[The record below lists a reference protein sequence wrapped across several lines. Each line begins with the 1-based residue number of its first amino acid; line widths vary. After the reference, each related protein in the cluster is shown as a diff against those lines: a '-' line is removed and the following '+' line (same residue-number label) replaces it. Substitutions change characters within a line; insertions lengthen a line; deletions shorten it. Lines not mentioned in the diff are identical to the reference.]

1 MVAPGSRGISR
12 APRYSGA
19 RRESARFRL
28 LGCHPLWPAFPGRSS
43 SVLIGY
49 SPGIRQ
55 FPRRVLQ
62 LPISI
67 GLPPTKLSR
76 FRLFRFRSP
85 LLTESLRF
93 PFLRVL
99 RCFSSPAY
107 LLTAY
112 GFSSGSP
119 GITQV
124 GLPHSDIP
132 GSKPAGGSPGL
143 IAAIHVLHRLLV
155 PRHPPCALAS
165 SASRSLSTPSRQD
178 QRSQKRPTCLSLRS
192 LSTALGIGG
201 TEPVSVCSTT
211 LWFFRCVSRLRSTSA
226 FERST
231 TSIRSR
237 APVVAPLP

>member
-1 MVAPGSRGISR
+1 MVAPGSRGIPR

-19 RRESARFRL
+19 RRESAHFRL
-28 LGCHPLWPAFPGRSS
+28 LGCHHLWPAVPGRLP
-43 SVLIGY
+43 SVLIFH
-49 SPGIRQ
+49 SLEMRQ
-55 FPRRVLQ
+55 LPRRVLQ
-62 LPISI
+62 LHISI
-67 GLPPTKLSR
+67 GPPPTELIW

-119 GITQV
+119 GITLE

-132 GSKPAGGSPGL
+132 GSQPAGGSPGL

-165 SASRSLSTPSRQD
+165 STSRSFDSTKPAGSMF
-178 QRSQKRPTCLSLRS
+178 SKKPCLRY
-192 LSTALGIGG
+192 
-201 TEPVSVCSTT
+201 SVHH
-211 LWFFRCVSRLRSTSA
+211 
-226 FERST
+226 
-231 TSIRSR
+231 
-237 APVVAPLP
+237 

>member
-1 MVAPGSRGISR
+1 MVTPGSRGISR

-19 RRESARFRL
+19 RRESAGFQL
-28 LGCHPLWPAFPGRSS
+28 LGYHHLWPTVPGRSS
-43 SVLIGY
+43 SSLISH

-55 FPRRVLQ
+55 VPRRVLQ
-62 LPISI
+62 LQRDR
-67 GLPPTKLSR
+67 GLPPIRSRR
-76 FRLFRFRSP
+76 FRLIRFRSP

-112 GFSSGSP
+112 GFSSRSP

-132 GSKPAGGSPGL
+132 GSQPAGGSPGL
-143 IAAIHVLHRLLV
+143 IAAIHVLRRLLV

-165 SASRSLSTPSRQD
+165 SASRSLDLTKPAGSTFSFEF
-178 QRSQKRPTCLSLRS
+178 SKRPIVKCCFKL
-192 LSTALGIGG
+192 A
-201 TEPVSVCSTT
+201 
-211 LWFFRCVSRLRSTSA
+211 
-226 FERST
+226 
-231 TSIRSR
+231 
-237 APVVAPLP
+237 

>member
-1 MVAPGSRGISR
+1 MVTPGSRGISR

-19 RRESARFRL
+19 HRESVRFRV
-28 LGCHPLWPAFPGRSS
+28 LGCHHLWPTIPGRSS
-43 SVLIGY
+43 NLLISY

-55 FPRRVLQ
+55 VPRRVLQ
-62 LPISI
+62 PRPDR
-67 GLPPTKLSR
+67 GLPPIRSCR

-112 GFSSGSP
+112 RFSSGSP
-119 GITQV
+119 GITLE

-132 GSKPAGGSPGL
+132 GSQPAGDSPGL
-143 IAAIHVLHRLLV
+143 FAAIHVLHRLLV

-165 SASRSLSTPSRQD
+165 SASRSLDHTKPAGSTFSIKKTFKSD
-178 QRSQKRPTCLSLRS
+178 QICLLNYSSILQVLFLRLCDSIGHKKGPTSVEPAGQH
-192 LSTALGIGG
+192 TA
-201 TEPVSVCSTT
+201 
-211 LWFFRCVSRLRSTSA
+211 F
-226 FERST
+226 
-231 TSIRSR
+231 
-237 APVVAPLP
+237 VV

>member
-28 LGCHPLWPAFPGRSS
+28 LGCHHLWPAVPGRSS
-43 SVLIGY
+43 SVLIAH
-49 SPGIRQ
+49 SPGMRQ
-55 FPRRVLQ
+55 LPRRVLQ
-62 LPISI
+62 LHISI
-67 GLPPTKLSR
+67 GPPPTELIW

-107 LLTAY
+107 LLIAY
-112 GFSSGSP
+112 GFSDGSP
-119 GITQV
+119 GITRA
-124 GLPHSDIP
+124 GLPHSEIP
-132 GSKPAGGSPGL
+132 GSQPAGGSPRL

-165 SASRSLSTPSRQD
+165 SASRSFEFTKPAGSMFSKKTLVVQYLT
-178 QRSQKRPTCLSLRS
+178 RPG
-192 LSTALGIGG
+192 AY
-201 TEPVSVCSTT
+201 
-211 LWFFRCVSRLRSTSA
+211 
-226 FERST
+226 
-231 TSIRSR
+231 
-237 APVVAPLP
+237 

>member
-1 MVAPGSRGISR
+1 MVTPGSHGISR

-28 LGCHPLWPAFPGRSS
+28 LGCHHLWPTVPCRSS
-43 SVLIGY
+43 NELIAH

-55 FPRRVLQ
+55 VPRRVLQ
-62 LPISI
+62 LQLSI

-124 GLPHSDIP
+124 GLPHSEIP
-132 GSKPAGGSPGL
+132 GSQPAGGSPRL
-143 IAAIHVLHRLLV
+143 FAAIHVLHRLLV

-165 SASRSLSTPSRQD
+165 SASRSLDLTKPAGSTFSQFQKKDLLSCSRVPLGRASSCFLYLLNYSSVLQV
-178 QRSQKRPTCLSLRS
+178 QLSL
-192 LSTALGIGG
+192 
-201 TEPVSVCSTT
+201 
-211 LWFFRCVSRLRSTSA
+211 
-226 FERST
+226 
-231 TSIRSR
+231 
-237 APVVAPLP
+237 

>member
-1 MVAPGSRGISR
+1 VVTPGSRGISR

-19 RRESARFRL
+19 HRESARFQL
-28 LGCHPLWPAFPGRSS
+28 LGCHHLWPTVPGRSS
-43 SVLIGY
+43 NELIAH

-55 FPRRVLQ
+55 VPRWVLQ
-62 LPISI
+62 LQLSI

-132 GSKPAGGSPGL
+132 GSQPAGGSPGL
-143 IAAIHVLHRLLV
+143 FAAIHVLHRLLV

-165 SASRSLSTPSRQD
+165 SASRSLSNSPSRQD
-178 QRSQKRPTCLSLRS
+178 QRSQKFKKT
-192 LSTALGIGG
+192 
-201 TEPVSVCSTT
+201 
-211 LWFFRCVSRLRSTSA
+211 
-226 FERST
+226 
-231 TSIRSR
+231 
-237 APVVAPLP
+237 

>member
-1 MVAPGSRGISR
+1 MVTPGSRGISR

-19 RRESARFRL
+19 RRESADFQL
-28 LGCHPLWPAFPGRSS
+28 LGCHHLWPTVPGRSS
-43 SVLIGY
+43 NELIVH

-55 FPRRVLQ
+55 VPRRVLQ
-62 LPISI
+62 PRPDR
-67 GLPPTKLSR
+67 GLPPIRSCR

-112 GFSSGSP
+112 VFSGGSP
-119 GITQV
+119 GITLE

-132 GSKPAGGSPGL
+132 GSQPAGGSPGL
-143 IAAIHVLHRLLV
+143 FAAIHVLHRLLV

-165 SASRSLSTPSRQD
+165 SASRSLDLTKPAGSTFSF
-178 QRSQKRPTCLSLRS
+178 KKT
-192 LSTALGIGG
+192 
-201 TEPVSVCSTT
+201 
-211 LWFFRCVSRLRSTSA
+211 
-226 FERST
+226 
-231 TSIRSR
+231 
-237 APVVAPLP
+237 

>member
-19 RRESARFRL
+19 HRESARFRL
-28 LGCHPLWPAFPGRSS
+28 LGYHHLWPAFPGRSPNE
-43 SVLIGY
+43 LIAH

-55 FPRRVLQ
+55 VPRRVLQ
-62 LPISI
+62 PLPDR
-67 GLPPTKLSR
+67 GLPPIRSGR

-112 GFSSGSP
+112 RFSGRSP
-119 GITQV
+119 GITLE

-165 SASRSLSTPSRQD
+165 SASRSLDLTKPAGSTFSIVVNRMSD
-178 QRSQKRPTCLSLRS
+178 LSQ
-192 LSTALGIGG
+192 
-201 TEPVSVCSTT
+201 
-211 LWFFRCVSRLRSTSA
+211 
-226 FERST
+226 
-231 TSIRSR
+231 
-237 APVVAPLP
+237 

>member
-1 MVAPGSRGISR
+1 VVTPGSRGISR

-19 RRESARFRL
+19 RRESAHFRL
-28 LGCHPLWPAFPGRSS
+28 LGCHHLWPTIPGRSS
-43 SVLIGY
+43 SLLICH

-55 FPRRVLQ
+55 VPRRVLQ
-62 LPISI
+62 LQFSI
-67 GLPPTKLSR
+67 GLPPTKLHW
-76 FRLFRFRSP
+76 FRLVRFRSP

-119 GITQV
+119 GITLE

-132 GSKPAGGSPGL
+132 GSQPAGGSPGL

-165 SASRSLSTPSRQD
+165 SASRSLDLTKPAGSMFSIKRL
-178 QRSQKRPTCLSLRS
+178 RKRPNSLSLYSPALLGEALS
-192 LSTALGIGG
+192 LYLSMYLSAQLLFSSKGALVPALF
-201 TEPVSVCSTT
+201 EP
-211 LWFFRCVSRLRSTSA
+211 
-226 FERST
+226 
-231 TSIRSR
+231 
-237 APVVAPLP
+237 PK